1 MIWTG
6 QDVGGGCDEM
16 VFPAVN
22 SQILTIGVFI
32 GIVVSM
38 IFYERE
44 LLSPGGVVV
53 PGYTALFLITN
64 PIIVVYTLLIALL
77 TALIISRASRFTILF
92 GRRRFAVTMLLALTL
107 SLVANALFGLLAG
120 PFPYLF
126 TGPYSYQGFQVIG
139 IIIPGLIANEL
150 HRQGIVPTLA
160 TLGTVSVITA
170 MILYVIVMLV

>member
-1 MIWTG
+1 
-6 QDVGGGCDEM
+6 M

-77 TALIISRASRFTILF
+77 TGLIIKKASRISILF
-92 GRRRFAVTMLLALTL
+92 GRRRFAVTMLLALSL
-107 SLVANALFGLLAG
+107 SVAAQSPVWPAGWAVPLPLYWPLFVSG
-120 PFPYLF
+120 
-126 TGPYSYQGFQVIG
+126 V
-139 IIIPGLIANEL
+139 PGYRNHHPWAHSE
-150 HRQGIVPTLA
+150 
-160 TLGTVSVITA
+160 
-170 MILYVIVMLV
+170 

>member
-1 MIWTG
+1 
-6 QDVGGGCDEM
+6 M

>member
-1 MIWTG
+1 
-6 QDVGGGCDEM
+6 M

-150 HRQGIVPTLA
+150 HRQGIGPTLA

-170 MILYVIVMLV
+170 IILYVIVMLV

>member
-1 MIWTG
+1 
-6 QDVGGGCDEM
+6 M

-53 PGYTALFLITN
+53 PGYTALFLIAN
-64 PIIVVYTLLIALL
+64 P
-77 TALIISRASRFTILF
+77 
-92 GRRRFAVTMLLALTL
+92 
-107 SLVANALFGLLAG
+107 LFGLLAG

-170 MILYVIVMLV
+170 IILYVIIMLV

>member
-1 MIWTG
+1 
-6 QDVGGGCDEM
+6 M

-22 SQILTIGVFI
+22 SQVLSIGVFI

-38 IFYERE
+38 LFYERE

-64 PIIVVYTLLIALL
+64 PIIIVYTLIIALS
-77 TALIISRASRFTILF
+77 TALIIKWASRITILF
-92 GRRRFAVTMLLALTL
+92 GRRRFAITMLLALSL
-107 SLVANALFGLLAG
+107 SLTSNYLFGLLAG
-120 PFPYLF
+120 PFPFLF

-150 HRQGIVPTLA
+150 HRQGVVPTLA
-160 TLGTVSVITA
+160 TLGAVSVITA
-170 MILYVIVMLV
+170 VILYVIVIIA

>member
-1 MIWTG
+1 
-6 QDVGGGCDEM
+6 M

-77 TALIISRASRFTILF
+77 TGLIIKKASRISILF
-92 GRRRFAVTMLLALTL
+92 GRRRFAVTMLLALSL
-107 SLVANALFGLLAG
+107 SVAANLLFGLLAG
-120 PFPYLF
+120 PFPFLF

-150 HRQGIVPTLA
+150 HRQGVVPTLA
-160 TLGTVSVITA
+160 TLGVVSVITA
-170 MILYVIVMLV
+170 VLLYIVVMIV

>member
-1 MIWTG
+1 
-6 QDVGGGCDEM
+6 M

-77 TALIISRASRFTILF
+77 TGLIIKKASRISILF
-92 GRRRFAVTMLLALTL
+92 GRRRFAVTMLLALSL
-107 SLVANALFGLLAG
+107 SVAANLLFGLLAS
-120 PFPYLF
+120 PFPFLF

-150 HRQGIVPTLA
+150 HRQGVVPTLA
-160 TLGTVSVITA
+160 TLGVVSVITA
-170 MILYVIVMLV
+170 VLLYIVVMIV

>member
-1 MIWTG
+1 
-6 QDVGGGCDEM
+6 
-16 VFPAVN
+16 
-22 SQILTIGVFI
+22 
-32 GIVVSM
+32 VVSM

-170 MILYVIVMLV
+170 IILYVIVMLV

>member
-1 MIWTG
+1 
-6 QDVGGGCDEM
+6 M

-107 SLVANALFGLLAG
+107 SLVANALFGLLAS

-170 MILYVIVMLV
+170 IILYVIIMLV

>member
-1 MIWTG
+1 
-6 QDVGGGCDEM
+6 M

-170 MILYVIVMLV
+170 IILYIIVMLV

>member
-1 MIWTG
+1 
-6 QDVGGGCDEM
+6 M

-77 TALIISRASRFTILF
+77 TGLIIKKASRISILL
-92 GRRRFAVTMLLALTL
+92 GRRRFAVTMLLALSL
-107 SLVANALFGLLAG
+107 SVAANLLFGQLAG
-120 PFPYLF
+120 PFPFLF

-150 HRQGIVPTLA
+150 HRQGVVPTLA
-160 TLGTVSVITA
+160 TLGVVSVITA
-170 MILYVIVMLV
+170 VLLYLVVII

>member
-1 MIWTG
+1 
-6 QDVGGGCDEM
+6 M

-64 PIIVVYTLLIALL
+64 PIIV
-77 TALIISRASRFTILF
+77 
-92 GRRRFAVTMLLALTL
+92 
-107 SLVANALFGLLAG
+107 
-120 PFPYLF
+120 
-126 TGPYSYQGFQVIG
+126 PYSYKSVQDTG

>member
-1 MIWTG
+1 
-6 QDVGGGCDEM
+6 M

-77 TALIISRASRFTILF
+77 TGVIIKMASRVSILF
-92 GRRRFAVTMLLALTL
+92 GRRRFAVTMLLALSL
-107 SLVANALFGLLAG
+107 SVSANLLFGLLAG
-120 PFPYLF
+120 PFPFLF

-150 HRQGIVPTLA
+150 HRQGVVPTLA
-160 TLGTVSVITA
+160 TLGVVSVITA
-170 MILYVIVMLV
+170 VLLYIVVMIV

>member
-1 MIWTG
+1 
-6 QDVGGGCDEM
+6 M

-170 MILYVIVMLV
+170 IILYVIVMLV

>member
-1 MIWTG
+1 
-6 QDVGGGCDEM
+6 M

-170 MILYVIVMLV
+170 IILYVIIMLV

>member
-1 MIWTG
+1 
-6 QDVGGGCDEM
+6 
-16 VFPAVN
+16 
-22 SQILTIGVFI
+22 LTIGVFI

>member
-1 MIWTG
+1 
-6 QDVGGGCDEM
+6 M

-53 PGYTALFLITN
+53 PGYTGLFLITN

-107 SLVANALFGLLAG
+107 SLVANALFGLLAS

-170 MILYVIVMLV
+170 IILYVIVMLV